1 MQAGAAFLQDV
12 RRLMADDG
20 FVLSI
25 LAVVGVATAL
35 AFGFDA
41 TLDIVAPLLVVSI
54 LRGSPKQAMLS
65 HREASTS
72 G

>member
-1 MQAGAAFLQDV
+1 MQGGVALLQDM
-12 RRLMADDG
+12 RRLVADDG

-41 TLDIVAPLLVVSI
+41 TSDIVAPLLI
-54 LRGSPKQAMLS
+54 LGVMTALVERKLRSK
-65 HREASTS
+65 
-72 G
+72 

>member
-1 MQAGAAFLQDV
+1 MQNGVAFLQDV

-25 LAVVGVATAL
+25 FAVVGVATVL

-41 TLDIVAPLLVVSI
+41 TPEIIAPLLI
-54 LRGSPKQAMLS
+54 LGVMTALAERKLRA
-65 HREASTS
+65 RK
-72 G
+72 

>member
-1 MQAGAAFLQDV
+1 MQNGVAFLQDM

-41 TLDIVAPLLVVSI
+41 TLDIVAPLLVLGVMTALAERK
-54 LRGSPKQAMLS
+54 LRARK
-65 HREASTS
+65 
-72 G
+72 